1 MPENP
6 TEAYQILFPGPAGWE
21 LWFVKGGEAQLLSSG
36 SGEEVLEFDASLRAI
51 RVLAQPTAHQVALL
65 FSSHAADSQT
75 LAQSAQLYAEK
86 QGQAIDHEGIMVE
99 AVLGSPPKTVARI
112 DAPLSK
118 FNQSGITVL
127 MPDLIV
133 PAATMLPLTRNSI
146 AIWIELGTLIVAF
159 EGAGKVIYYD
169 KLGGTGPGL
178 ADEVHR
184 LALQLEGTRLIER
197 PQVLSLWA
205 DLPPGFFEEKLQVKA
220 EIAPRPSPLLMSGH
234 NTLQPLWFREGQD
247 RTKAGIR
254 KKRQVLV
261 ASIVLG
267 IVGFICA
274 VIFLTQFF
282 QVKELQGQIA
292 AIRPQVDRIEAIRA
306 RWKEVSTGVDPDA
319 SLLETWMNLF
329 NLQSIVSIKIEK
341 LEITRMEITVTGNA
355 SGSSQALGFI
365 EELTSGPSFQGYTW
379 EYQPPQVGPSGVATF
394 EIKGII
400 Q

>member
-36 SGEEVLEFDASLRAI
+36 SGEEVLQFDASLRAI

-65 FSSHAADSQT
+65 FSSHAADPQT

-99 AVLGSPPKTVARI
+99 AVVGSPPKTVARI

-220 EIAPRPSPLLMSGH
+220 EIAPRPSPIG
-234 NTLQPLWFREGQD
+234 WG
-247 RTKAGIR
+247 RTR
-254 KKRQVLV
+254 SERTR
-261 ASIVLG
+261 S
-267 IVGFICA
+267 
-274 VIFLTQFF
+274 
-282 QVKELQGQIA
+282 
-292 AIRPQVDRIEAIRA
+292 
-306 RWKEVSTGVDPDA
+306 STGSTP
-319 SLLETWMNLF
+319 
-329 NLQSIVSIKIEK
+329 
-341 LEITRMEITVTGNA
+341 
-355 SGSSQALGFI
+355 SS
-365 EELTSGPSFQGYTW
+365 
-379 EYQPPQVGPSGVATF
+379 
-394 EIKGII
+394 
-400 Q
+400 